1 MRPKRA
7 QPHTVDGASR
17 HNQAAYPR
25 RVSTHEHYTHG
36 YSEAV
41 LSSHARRTVE
51 NSFGYG
57 RHLLQPGLRIL
68 DLGCGPG
75 TITVELAHSVAPG
88 EVVGVDID
96 ATVLDRARAHG
107 DGLANLTFVEAEATS
122 LGFADDTFDLSHAH
136 QVLQHLGDPV
146 AALRELARVT
156 RPGGTI
162 AVRDAD
168 YGAFS
173 WYPEVPGLDR
183 WRYLYRCVA
192 RANGG
197 EPDAGRHLLSWAHAA
212 GLERVEVH
220 SSTWT
225 YSAADATA
233 AWWGRSW
240 AQRVS
245 DPAFAARAASLSLAT
260 PADIAELSQA
270 WLDWAAN
277 PDAVFV
283 VPHTELL
290 ITC

>member
-1 MRPKRA
+1 M
-7 QPHTVDGASR
+7 DEASR
-17 HNQAAYPR
+17 LSLAAYPR
-25 RVSTHEHYTHG
+25 RVSIHEHYTHG

-51 NSFGYG
+51 NSFDYG
-57 RHLLQPGLRIL
+57 RHLLQPGLRVL

-75 TITVELAHSVAPG
+75 TITVEIARAVAPG
-88 EVVGVDID
+88 EVVGADID
-96 ATVLDRARAHG
+96 ATVLDRARANA
-107 DGLANLTFVEAEATS
+107 DGLAHLTFVEAEATS

-136 QVLQHLGDPV
+136 QVLQHLGEPV

-168 YGAFS
+168 YAAFV
-173 WYPEVPGLDR
+173 WYPEVPGMDR
-183 WRYLYRCVA
+183 WRDLYRSVA

-245 DPAFAARAASLSLAT
+245 DPAFAARAVSLGLASA
-260 PADIAELSQA
+260 ADIADLRHA
-270 WLDWAAN
+270 WLDWSEH

>member
-1 MRPKRA
+1 MPTAER
-7 QPHTVDGASR
+7 
-17 HNQAAYPR
+17 
-25 RVSTHEHYTHG
+25 YTHG
-36 YSEAV
+36 YAEAV
-41 LSSHARRTVE
+41 LASHSTRTVE
-51 NSFGYG
+51 NSFAYG
-57 RHLLQPGLRIL
+57 RAVLHPGLRVL

-75 TITVELAHSVAPG
+75 TITIGLARAVAPG
-88 EVVGVDID
+88 PVVGIDID
-96 ATVLDRARAHG
+96 QTVVERARDNAAG
-107 DGLANLTFVEAEATS
+107 VANLSFLQGSATR
-122 LGFADDTFDLSHAH
+122 LGFADDSFDLSHAH

-156 RPGGTI
+156 RPGGTV

-168 YGAFS
+168 YGAFH
-173 WYPEVPGLDR
+173 WYPELPELDR
-183 WRYLYRCVA
+183 WRNLYRAVA
-192 RANGG
+192 RENGG

-225 YSAADATA
+225 YSAGHTA

-240 AQRVS
+240 AQRVV
-245 DPAFAARAASLSLAT
+245 DAAFAQRAVSLGLAAPAELGELRAAWLKW
-260 PADIAELSQA
+260 AD
-270 WLDWAAN
+270 D